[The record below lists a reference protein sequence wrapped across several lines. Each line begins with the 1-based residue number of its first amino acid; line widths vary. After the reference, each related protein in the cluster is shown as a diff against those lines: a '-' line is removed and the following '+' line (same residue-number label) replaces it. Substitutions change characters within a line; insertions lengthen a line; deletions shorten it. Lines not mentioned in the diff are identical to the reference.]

1 MAKDKATDLAENQ
14 KHLARDVMDK
24 YEEKLVDL
32 TQKYDLLKSE
42 TKKHKEDAKRY
53 REQRE
58 QCKLIRPRIAQSF
71 WLSFLKKF

>member
-1 MAKDKATDLAENQ
+1 
-14 KHLARDVMDK
+14 MDK

-32 TQKYDLLKSE
+32 TQKYDSLKSE

-58 QCKLIRPRIAQSF
+58 QCKLTGPMIAQFFWFSF
-71 WLSFLKKF
+71 FRFLNLNVTNWFFKCEKK

>member
-1 MAKDKATDLAENQ
+1 
-14 KHLARDVMDK
+14 MDK

-32 TQKYDLLKSE
+32 TQKYDSLKSE

-58 QCKLIRPRIAQSF
+58 QCKF
-71 WLSFLKKF
+71 DFKNF

>member
-58 QCKLIRPRIAQSF
+58 QCKLIRSRIAQSF
-71 WLSFLKKF
+71 WFSFL